1 MVLTG
6 MISKRITN
14 CQLLTNKYDQM
25 KYFKLF
31 LLTAFLIVSCKTVQE
46 TTDVVQ
52 TKSTPAVIQDTRE
65 IQGGMWIPSL
75 LEGMNE
81 TEMKQLGSKMTANDI
96 YDVNNSSLK
105 DAIAHFGGGCTSEI
119 ISPKGLLLTNHHCGF
134 GVIQSH
140 SSLEHDYLKDG
151 FWAKS
156 LEEELPNET
165 LSATF
170 IKRIDD
176 VTDAVFEG
184 ITDEMDEASKMK
196 LINQNILKVSK
207 AAQKEEWQNVN
218 VRSFYKGLQ
227 YLLFVTERFTDV
239 RLVGA
244 PPTSIGKFGADT
256 DNWMWPRHTGD
267 FSMFRVYAD
276 ANNRPAKYS
285 KDNVPYKP
293 KHYLPISLDGVEEG
307 DFTLVF
313 GFPGRTNEY
322 LPAVGVDQI
331 VNVLNPAKI
340 EVRDNALKILD
351 SYMRKDADIKIKYA
365 SKFASTANYWKKWIG
380 ENQGIHQTKA
390 IDKKRELEK
399 EFSKIVNEKDLV
411 GYKTLLSDFEKLY
424 KEIESVSLARDY
436 WIEVAYRNVELLGIT
451 FRAYQLEQTFL
462 RGGEEAFEK
471 SRTATLNRFKR
482 VFKNYSKIV
491 DKPVFEKL
499 VALYSEKMPKDYLPE
514 TMDGIDF
521 TVLTNDVYSNSKL
534 TSLSGAEELL
544 AGKPDE
550 VIKKLNEDKAYAFGK
565 ELHLSFYNKI
575 EPKFQQLNM
584 QLGAVQKKYMK
595 ALMEVFPNKRFYPD
609 ANSTLRVNYG
619 RVEGYEPKDGIMY
632 TSKSYLK
639 GVMEKYKPG
648 DYEFDVPQKLRDLYK
663 FKDYGQYGENGKMP
677 INFLSTNHMTGG
689 NSGSPIVDGNGNLTG
704 LAFDTTWEGTMSDL
718 HFDADIVRSISVDIR
733 YVLFIIDKYA
743 GATHLIDEMTL
754 VHPKQSSNPIKKE
767 MLKP

>member
-1 MVLTG
+1 MKHYKLY
-6 MISKRITN
+6 
-14 CQLLTNKYDQM
+14 LLV
-25 KYFKLF
+25 
-31 LLTAFLIVSCKTVQE
+31 AFLIVSCKTVQE
-46 TTDVVQ
+46 ATVQ
-52 TKSTPAVIQDTRE
+52 APKEATPVLQDTRE

-75 LEGMNE
+75 LQGMNE
-81 TEMKQLGSKMTANDI
+81 VEMQQLGSKMTAKDI

-119 ISPKGLLLTNHHCGF
+119 ISPNGLLLTNHHCGY

-151 FWAKS
+151 FWAMS
-156 LEEELPNET
+156 LEEELPNES

-176 VTDAVFEG
+176 VTIAVFEG
-184 ITDEMDEASKMK
+184 VTDEMDEASKMK
-196 LINQNILKVSK
+196 LINQNIQKVSK
-207 AAQKEEWQNVN
+207 SAVKEEWQDVN

-276 ANNRPAKYS
+276 ENNKPAAYS
-285 KDNVPYKP
+285 IDNVPYKP
-293 KHYLPISLDGVEEG
+293 KHYLPISLDGVEER

-340 EVRDNALKILD
+340 EIRDNALKIID

-390 IDKKRELEK
+390 IDKKHELEK
-399 EFSKIVNEKDLV
+399 EFSRIVEEKDLT
-411 GYKTLLSDFEKLY
+411 GYTTLLSDFEKLY

-451 FRAYQLEQTFL
+451 FRAYQLEQAFL
-462 RGGEEAFEK
+462 RGGEEGFEK
-471 SRTATLNRFKR
+471 ARTRTLNGLHSTY
-482 VFKNYSKIV
+482 KNYSATV

-499 VALYSEKMPKDYLPE
+499 VALYAEKTPEEYLPE
-514 TMDGIDF
+514 TFKGIDF
-521 TVLTNDVYSNSKL
+521 IALTNDVYSNSKL
-534 TSLSGAEELL
+534 TSIEGAEQLL
-544 AGKPDE
+544 TGTAEE
-550 VIKKLNEDKAYAFGK
+550 VIKNLNEDRAYSFGK
-565 ELHLSFYNKI
+565 EIHTIFYTKI

-584 QLGAVQKKYMK
+584 QLVAVQTKYMK

-619 RVEGYEPKDGIMY
+619 MVQGYEPKDGIYY

-639 GVMEKYKPG
+639 GVMEKYVPG
-648 DYEFDVPQKLRDLYK
+648 DYEFDVPQKLQDLYK
-663 FKDYGQYGENGKMP
+663 SKDFGQYGENGKMP

-689 NSGSPIVDGNGNLTG
+689 NSGSPMVDANGNLIG

-743 GATHLIDEMTL
+743 GAKHLIDEMTL
-754 VHPKQSSNPIKKE
+754 VHPKNK
-767 MLKP
+767 